1 MDLKTSPKDKFFI
14 VQIIFFVLGLGTLLP
29 WNFFINS
36 IPYFED
42 RLSGNIS
49 ASRNGTEPIADHW
62 RFANWMTLLAML
74 PLLLFTC
81 LNSILYP
88 RVPQN
93 ARIAGSLFGILI
105 LFMLTTV
112 LVKIT
117 MEPLAFFMTTMATI
131 WFINSFGAVLQGS
144 LFGLIGLLPA
154 KYSSVFMSGQ
164 GVAGIFAALAAILA
178 KISGVSKEATALG
191 YFITPCLVIFLTII
205 LYFILPRLEFA
216 KYHFAKS
223 QQMPPT
229 KESNTELLSSDE
241 NKSKEKI
248 KGEASL
254 ISLEDGQD
262 KVEKTSSLL
271 KVFSKIWMTAIS
283 TCLVFTVTLSVFP
296 AITAKVSSQMEEGQ
310 WKEYF
315 TPVACFLLFNIMD
328 WLGRSITAVYM
339 WPRRR
344 VPLLVMVL
352 LRVAFIP
359 LFVFCNVK
367 ERLHGFTV
375 FQHDGWYILFMILF
389 AFSNGYLV
397 TLCMCYA
404 PKQVSTR
411 DAETAGAIMAFFLS
425 LGLALGAALSFAIRM
440 MI

>member
-1 MDLKTSPKDKFFI
+1 
-14 VQIIFFVLGLGTLLP
+14 
-29 WNFFINS
+29 
-36 IPYFED
+36 
-42 RLSGNIS
+42 
-49 ASRNGTEPIADHW
+49 
-62 RFANWMTLLAML
+62 MTLLSML

-88 RVPQN
+88 RIPQN

-105 LFMLTTV
+105 LFILTMV

-178 KISGVSKEATALG
+178 KISGVSKEAMALG

-216 KYHFAKS
+216 KYHFTKS

-241 NKSKEKI
+241 DKSKEKI
-248 KGEASL
+248 KGEAVL

-262 KVEKTSSLL
+262 KVEKTSSLM

-296 AITAKVSSQMEEGQ
+296 AITAKVRSQMEGQ

-367 ERLHGFTV
+367 EQLHGFAV